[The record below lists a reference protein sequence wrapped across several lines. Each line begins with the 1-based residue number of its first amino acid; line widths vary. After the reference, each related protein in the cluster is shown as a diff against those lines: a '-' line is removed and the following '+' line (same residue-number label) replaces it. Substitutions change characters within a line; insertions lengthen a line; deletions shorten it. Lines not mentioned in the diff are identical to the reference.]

1 MNKTKFLKTLKD
13 KLSKLPQNDINE
25 SISFYSEM
33 IDDRIEDGLL
43 EEEAVE
49 DIGSIDDI
57 AAQIIAERAPAKTVK
72 TREKLTAS
80 EILAIILGS
89 PIWISLLLTAIVVVA
104 SIIISVYTVLWSI
117 VVLLWVVFISLV
129 GGALGGGVIGILT
142 VAQGNLQ
149 PGLFLIFAGFI
160 CEGLAILLCLALNK
174 VTLSAVFLTKKI
186 SLLIKKIFTLKK
198 KKAEEQQ

>member
-1 MNKTKFLKTLKD
+1 
-13 KLSKLPQNDINE
+13 
-25 SISFYSEM
+25 M

-89 PIWISLLLTAIVVVA
+89 PIWISLLLTAVVVVA

-117 VVLLWVVFISLV
+117 VVLIWVVFISLV

-160 CEGLAILLCLALNK
+160 CEGLAILLCLAFNK

-198 KKAEEQQ
+198 KKAEVQQ